1 MAGRSVE
8 NLKKVPLFTNIP
20 NHELDNIANKL
31 EPVSYKNNDVI
42 IKEGDEGDCLFI
54 INRGEVTVSA
64 TIPEEM
70 EEIALTHLYE
80 GDYFGEMALITGEP
94 RSATVRAT
102 TDVNLWKLDKA
113 DFDTMI
119 MHSPDITLSLTHMLS
134 QRLKDSNLKVEQ
146 RERYYKNQISPKG
159 KIENIG
165 VFNLLKYVEEN
176 SLTGR
181 LYLKNNDNQAIFL
194 YEKGQ
199 LSNLD
204 YAGKDEDEA
213 LDELLKWDK
222 GAFRIE
228 PKIYEIIHQNQPA
241 AEFQTIQPAK
251 AFERYL
257 NEKFLDFIKIAG
269 ARNTQITLNKS
280 THKFKPYFNVSKIFN
295 IQVAP
300 SLMIKINHSEK
311 WTDKHTL
318 YLAILLRDVVR
329 SMERDIVG
337 LDLWSPRCT
346 IPAFD
351 SALQNIQFYDYYDQ
365 ALDFIRE

>member
-1 MAGRSVE
+1 MARRSVD
-8 NLKKVPLFTNIP
+8 NLKKVPLFSNIP
-20 NHELDNIANKL
+20 INELENIAETL
-31 EPVSYKNNDVI
+31 EPVSYKKRDII
-42 IKEGDEGDCLFI
+42 IKEGDEGNCLFI

-64 TIPEEM
+64 TIPEEK
-70 EEIALTHLYE
+70 EEIVLTHLYE

-94 RSATVRAT
+94 RSATVRAAS
-102 TDVNLWKLDKA
+102 DVNLWKLGKG

-119 MHSPDITLSLTHMLS
+119 MNSPDITLSLTHMLS
-134 QRLKDSNLKVEQ
+134 QRLKDSNQQIEQ
-146 RERYYKNQISPKG
+146 RERYFKNQISPKG
-159 KIENIG
+159 KIEDIG

-176 SLTGR
+176 SLTGK
-181 LYLKNNDNQAIFL
+181 LYLQNSDSQATML

-199 LSNLD
+199 LSRLD

-213 LDELLKWDK
+213 LDELLRWDQGTFK
-222 GAFRIE
+222 IE
-228 PKIYEIIHQNQPA
+228 PKIYEIIQQVRPDA
-241 AEFQTIQPAK
+241 ASQSILPAK

-269 ARNTQITLNKS
+269 ARNIQLALNRS
-280 THKFKPYFNVSKIFN
+280 AHKFESYFNVSKAFK

-300 SLMIKINHSEK
+300 SLLIKINQSEK

-329 SMERDIVG
+329 TLARDVVG
-337 LDLWSPRCT
+337 LDLWSPHCN

-351 SALQNIQFYDYYDQ
+351 SALENLQFYEYYNQ